1 MKLRIKASANLIL
14 NKDNCKTFLEVRKMA
29 EIKITELR
37 PIGSELFEDSET
49 FLKELND
56 DEMTVTLGGGDSLLS
71 ISADTVD
78 KSFISVGGDVSISK

>member
-1 MKLRIKASANLIL
+1 
-14 NKDNCKTFLEVRKMA
+14 MA

-37 PIGSELFEDSET
+37 PTGSELFEDSET

-56 DEMTVTLGGGDSLLS
+56 DEMTVTLGGGDSLIS

-78 KSFISVGGDVSISK
+78 KSFISVGGDVSISKQGSLMLELLSVKTAVICPNIWDK

>member
-1 MKLRIKASANLIL
+1 
-14 NKDNCKTFLEVRKMA
+14 MA

-37 PIGSELFEDSET
+37 PTGSELFEDSET

-56 DEMTVTLGGGDSLLS
+56 DEMTVTLGDGDSLLS
-71 ISADTVD
+71 ISLDTVD

>member
-1 MKLRIKASANLIL
+1 
-14 NKDNCKTFLEVRKMA
+14 MA

-37 PIGSELFEDSET
+37 PTGSELFEDSET

-56 DEMTVTLGGGDSLLS
+56 DEMTVTLGGGDSLVS
-71 ISADTVD
+71 ISVDTVD

>member
-1 MKLRIKASANLIL
+1 
-14 NKDNCKTFLEVRKMA
+14 MA

-37 PIGSELFEDSET
+37 PSELFEDSET

-56 DEMTVTLGGGDSLLS
+56 DEMTVTLGGSDSLIS
-71 ISADTVD
+71 ISVDTVD

>member
-1 MKLRIKASANLIL
+1 
-14 NKDNCKTFLEVRKMA
+14 MA

-37 PIGSELFEDSET
+37 PTGSELFEDSET

-71 ISADTVD
+71 ISLDTVD
-78 KSFISVGGDVSISK
+78 KSYISVGGDVSISK

>member
-1 MKLRIKASANLIL
+1 
-14 NKDNCKTFLEVRKMA
+14 MA

-37 PIGSELFEDSET
+37 PTGSELFEDSET

-71 ISADTVD
+71 ISLDTVD

>member
-1 MKLRIKASANLIL
+1 
-14 NKDNCKTFLEVRKMA
+14 MA

-37 PIGSELFEDSET
+37 PTGSELFEDSET

-56 DEMTVTLGGGDSLLS
+56 DEMTVTLGGSDSLLS
-71 ISADTVD
+71 ISLDTVD

>member
-1 MKLRIKASANLIL
+1 
-14 NKDNCKTFLEVRKMA
+14 MA

-37 PIGSELFEDSET
+37 PTGSELFEDSET

-56 DEMTVTLGGGDSLLS
+56 EEMTVTLGGSDSLLS